1 MIQKMVIILYFSK
14 SKLLT
19 FVNRRLISMISMK
32 MCINVSNGYY
42 FKIYYSLK
50 SKIVLLF
57 KKMIDSTFNS
67 ATGTNNVPGT
77 VPYEIGKLKNI
88 IFYKF

>member
-1 MIQKMVIILYFSK
+1 
-14 SKLLT
+14 
-19 FVNRRLISMISMK
+19 MISMK